1 MFLVGLLHLKFLISF
16 MIINLTLMT
25 LITLLL
31 GIISKKLY
39 GKEIYREL
47 KTIAWHPLMRW
58 DWFMPGTMRVVV
70 TNIKNASK

>member
-1 MFLVGLLHLKFLISF
+1 
-16 MIINLTLMT
+16 MT

-70 TNIKNASK
+70 SNIKNASK

>member
-1 MFLVGLLHLKFLISF
+1 
-16 MIINLTLMT
+16 MT

-47 KTIAWHPLMRW
+47 KTIAWHSLMRW

-70 TNIKNASK
+70 SNIKNASK